1 VDYHDRGAVSI
12 SLVVAHSFQ
21 LPQHR
26 QFSVASQ
33 VVVDH
38 SQVHVI
44 AVAFESLAK
53 AYYLLSVSFS
63 GEARIIENIF
73 EVSVF
78 HVTGDSLL

>member
-1 VDYHDRGAVSI
+1 VDYHDRGAISI

-21 LPQHR
+21 LPQQR

-38 SQVHVI
+38 SQVRVI
-44 AVAFESLAK
+44 AATFESLVNV
-53 AYYLLSVSFS
+53 YYLLSVSFS

-73 EVSVF
+73 KVSVF
-78 HVTGDSLL
+78 HVTDSLL